1 MEPYTYESE
10 NGIKLVTIKGRTY
23 RKAPVSALKDRRRGE
38 SSAGQDGAGSKR
50 RKGGRRAA
58 AGFGDEEGADDVE
71 RLTEELCDAPSSAID
86 EEALALDIRKEGEL
100 FTYRMHVPSAFFGN
114 IIGKGGQMRTRL
126 QTETGATITVPKQG
140 STSEDI
146 IIKAEREKAIVSAK
160 TRIDV
165 LVQQAKDK
173 MDYTHFLSIPLTP
186 IKDKVKQWQDEIT
199 QKYTPENTR
208 GFDPSILLAPEKM
221 HLTVLMLKLFSA
233 QEINKAK
240 ELLKQASA
248 QVYDLLGSRSEVV
261 RLQGLDIMND
271 DPSAAD
277 VVYIKVQEVGDKRL
291 IPVCDHLTKL
301 FYEAGLASSP
311 DRALKLHATLVNTRY
326 RRTLSWGEEGGDD
339 EGRGG
344 QRGTQRQP
352 FDATDMLRKYGNIDF
367 GQHRLIGIHLSERGR
382 FAADTGFYHCVSSIN
397 FP

>member
-23 RKAPVSALKDRRRGE
+23 RKAPVSALKDRRRDE

-146 IIKAEREKAIVSAK
+146 S
-160 TRIDV
+160 
-165 LVQQAKDK
+165 
-173 MDYTHFLSIPLTP
+173 
-186 IKDKVKQWQDEIT
+186 T
-199 QKYTPENTR
+199 QHACYL
-208 GFDPSILLAPEKM
+208 FILYLY
-221 HLTVLMLKLFSA
+221 L
-233 QEINKAK
+233 
-240 ELLKQASA
+240 
-248 QVYDLLGSRSEVV
+248 
-261 RLQGLDIMND
+261 
-271 DPSAAD
+271 
-277 VVYIKVQEVGDKRL
+277 
-291 IPVCDHLTKL
+291 
-301 FYEAGLASSP
+301 
-311 DRALKLHATLVNTRY
+311 
-326 RRTLSWGEEGGDD
+326 
-339 EGRGG
+339 
-344 QRGTQRQP
+344 
-352 FDATDMLRKYGNIDF
+352 
-367 GQHRLIGIHLSERGR
+367 
-382 FAADTGFYHCVSSIN
+382 
-397 FP
+397 